1 VGLGAAIEFIQK
13 IGIEN
18 VWKRD
23 RMLSTML
30 YDGLRALPGVTV
42 LSPEDPTMRSAMITL
57 KVEGL
62 PHLKLQEH
70 LNTYNLRTRSV
81 TEGGLAALRI
91 SLHIYNFP
99 SDVETVLEGVRTAL
113 KG

>member
-1 VGLGAAIEFIQK
+1 
-13 IGIEN
+13 
-18 VWKRD
+18 
-23 RMLSTML
+23 
-30 YDGLRALPGVTV
+30 
-42 LSPEDPTMRSAMITL
+42 MRSAMVTL
-57 KVEGL
+57 MVDGL

-91 SLHIYNFP
+91 SLHVYNLP
-99 SDVETVLEGVRTAL
+99 GDVETVLEGVRSAV